1 MDSRAEKLWQRGMLH
16 FRQGNT
22 EAAQANFE
30 AFLAREPN
38 SGPGRFR
45 LSMVLARRGRHE
57 AAVALL
63 EDMLRDDPEQ
73 LEPLVHLARCQLAC
87 GRIEA
92 ARATVLRALALPR
105 DSAVVLDAL
114 ATVMTRLDEQAIAL
128 DLFDQAVAIDPAQA
142 SMYFNRALARRQ
154 FGLAELAAQDL
165 RTCLVL
171 HPAHAKAH
179 WMLSGLV
186 AGHDPEHRDVLAA
199 RLDGAL
205 PANERELTAL
215 ALFRERDAAG
225 ARKEAWDALAQAMAA
240 RPVRACDTPARIV
253 DMLVSACDERFLRES
268 APTGKAGTGAAA
280 FRPVFVFGMPQS
292 GVALLGSLL
301 SRHAR
306 VQHLG
311 HLPVFPRLLSQAL
324 GRDSQAPFRA
334 SELAAAASLDM
345 EALGRAFREATEP
358 AGGKAL
364 LVCESRPI
372 NHQLAGFIARALP
385 GARMLHVRR
394 DPRDACLSLLAQPG
408 GDAVLPTHSPAALA
422 DACLQ
427 VDRLMRHW
435 HAVLPGRMMDIDY
448 ESLVSKPDMVLRV
461 ICSFLGIRYG
471 ASLRMGLSLHARSIG
486 RAEAYSPWLHEL
498 EAGLAPLYRERA
510 SA

>member
-1 MDSRAEKLWQRGMLH
+1 MMDSRAEKLWQRGMLH

-57 AAVALL
+57 AAVVLL
-63 EDMLRDDPEQ
+63 EEMLRDGPEQ
-73 LEPLVHLARCQLAC
+73 IEPLAHLARCQLAC
-87 GRIEA
+87 GRVEA
-92 ARATVLRALALPR
+92 ARATVLRAMSLPR

-128 DLFDQAVAIDPAQA
+128 ELFDQAVAIDPAQA

-154 FGLAELAAQDL
+154 FGLAEGAEDDL
-165 RTCLVL
+165 RTCLAL
-171 HPAHAKAH
+171 HPTHAKAH

-186 AGHDPEHRDVLAA
+186 GGRDAEHRDLLSA
-199 RLDGAL
+199 RLESEL
-205 PANERELTAL
+205 PAPERELTAL

-225 ARKEAWDALAQAMAA
+225 EHEGAWAALRQAMAA
-240 RPVRACDTPARIV
+240 RAPRAGDSPARIV
-253 DMLVSACDERFLRES
+253 DALVSACDERFLR
-268 APTGKAGTGAAA
+268 APAGGKATFA
-280 FRPVFVFGMPQS
+280 PIFVFGMPQAGS
-292 GVALLGSLL
+292 ALLGNLL

-311 HLPVFPRLLSQAL
+311 HLPVFSRLLSHAL
-324 GRDSQAPFRA
+324 GRDSQAPLTA
-334 SELAAAASLDM
+334 SELVAATTLDLD
-345 EALGRAFREATEP
+345 ALGRAFRAATEP
-358 AGGKAL
+358 AGSKAL
-364 LVCESRPI
+364 LVCESRPM
-372 NHQLAGFIARALP
+372 NHQLAGLIARALP

-394 DPRDACLSLLAQPG
+394 DPRDTCLSLLAQPG
-408 GDAVLPTHSPAALA
+408 GDAGLPTHSPAALA

-448 ESLVSKPDMVLRV
+448 ESLVAKPDMVLRV

-471 ASLRMGLSLHARSIG
+471 ASLRMGLSLHARSVG
-486 RAEAYSPWLHEL
+486 RAARYAQWLPEL
-498 EAGLAPLYRERA
+498 ESGLVPLYRESR